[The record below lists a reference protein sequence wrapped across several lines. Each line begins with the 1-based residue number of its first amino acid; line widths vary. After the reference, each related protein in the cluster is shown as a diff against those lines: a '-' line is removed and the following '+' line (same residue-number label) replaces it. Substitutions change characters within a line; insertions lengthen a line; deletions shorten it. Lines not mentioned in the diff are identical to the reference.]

1 MFFQNKYEKIIEMIC
16 DIRGVEREELLVIL
30 EEEECRNLLFLMLK
44 KYNCLDE
51 EKIRDDFKIEN
62 IKSKSKVAEEKFFIN
77 KEFRDTYFE
86 VVKAFERNNIIWNW
100 LKL

>member
-1 MFFQNKYEKIIEMIC
+1 MFFQNKYEKIIKMIC

-86 VVKAFERNNIIWNW
+86 VVKAFERNNII
-100 LKL
+100 

>member
-86 VVKAFERNNIIWNW
+86 VVKAFERNNII
-100 LKL
+100 

>member
-1 MFFQNKYEKIIEMIC
+1 MFFQNKYEKIIEIIC
-16 DIRGVEREELLVIL
+16 GIRGVEREELLVIL

-62 IKSKSKVAEEKFFIN
+62 IKLKSKVAEEKFFIN

-86 VVKAFERNNIIWNW
+86 VVKEFERNNIIWNW
-100 LKL
+100 LKW

>member
-86 VVKAFERNNIIWNW
+86 VVKAFERNNIIWN
-100 LKL
+100 